1 MVHRHI
7 PLIYEQINRNFSVF
21 EKDIWKD
28 LEQIEVIL
36 QNQTY
41 WGINAN
47 LSNMIFDAE
56 TLKPVGTV
64 SGRVKLEHYSH
75 WDYIELSCYICNLLS
90 SAYNDFNDDVTTKH
104 RTLYSVVFR
113 DVSNFIISFLLLVLL
128 LYVPN
133 QVFLFRNDKYIS
145 YFKQFRKERTNKYLK
160 CYFLSYILALIACS
174 FSFILIELTKD
185 RIEYFANNAG

>member
-1 MVHRHI
+1 MMKNTKGVSFLNVIMVTTHI
-7 PLIYEQINRNFSVF
+7 PLYSIVF
-21 EKDIWKD
+21 
-28 LEQIEVIL
+28 
-36 QNQTY
+36 
-41 WGINAN
+41 
-47 LSNMIFDAE
+47 
-56 TLKPVGTV
+56 
-64 SGRVKLEHYSH
+64 
-75 WDYIELSCYICNLLS
+75 C
-90 SAYNDFNDDVTTKH
+90 
-104 RTLYSVVFR
+104 

-160 CYFLSYILALIACS
+160 CYFLSYILVLIACS